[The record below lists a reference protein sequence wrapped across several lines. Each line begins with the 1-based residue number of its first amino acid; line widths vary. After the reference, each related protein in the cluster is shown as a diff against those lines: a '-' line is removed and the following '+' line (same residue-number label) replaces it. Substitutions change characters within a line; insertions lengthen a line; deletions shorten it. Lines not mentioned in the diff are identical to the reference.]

1 MYTGSKNLKSGFMW
15 FQTCVKSVIICGAF
29 LHKMK
34 LPEVLAE
41 SVEQEKIS
49 INLLGCDLKV
59 QV

>member
-1 MYTGSKNLKSGFMW
+1 MW